1 MGSNYKAA
9 GFKSVRAFVKAMTQ
23 SEADHLRAFVSF
35 VAANAKMKKALQD
48 RDWAAF
54 AKAYNGKGYAR
65 NKYDEKLAAAYKKFA
80 APPAPPPSPPR
91 PSPAKTP
98 APTIS
103 LGRKP

>member
-9 GFKSVRAFVKAMTQ
+9 GFTSVRAFVKAMTQ

-35 VAANAKMKKALQD
+35 VGADAKMKKALRD

-54 AKAYNGKGYAR
+54 AKAYNGKGYAK

-80 APPAPPPSPPR
+80 APPPPPPPPARSSP
-91 PSPAKTP
+91 SSAPAS
-98 APTIS
+98 TIP
-103 LGRKP
+103 LRRMP